1 MDLTIEKRGIEG
13 LCVNLGTGGKRDD
26 MFGRGGASIQL
37 DRQCVVLK
45 PVYQKT

>member
-1 MDLTIEKRGIEG
+1 MLTWAQE
-13 LCVNLGTGGKRDD
+13 VNEMTCLE
-26 MFGRGGASIQL
+26 GGASIQL